1 MGDLDAA
8 RTKQASII
16 TEAIR
21 IKGKINDKW
30 FNKSRGYWK
39 WKGMGGAICLNGA
52 LCPDSLSRVK
62 LIYFKGA
69 QHVMCQ
75 VREQVTFDQPNNV
88 YVTAKSLAEGMGVD
102 WPTERSKI
110 RTGTVDYIRRNGH
123 TVVREIDWEEISLPS
138 THDMQHHWCRECKGR
153 TASKMAYLC
162 HDCPHENWR
171 DEVNA
176 DMIYGDF
183 KVTHSKTECIAIKDM
198 GTWIGSIPVEKYP
211 PAVQEN
217 IELYHDCVWYAMFS
231 CQ

>member
-1 MGDLDAA
+1 
-8 RTKQASII
+8 
-16 TEAIR
+16 
-21 IKGKINDKW
+21 
-30 FNKSRGYWK
+30 
-39 WKGMGGAICLNGA
+39 MGGALCLDGA
-52 LCPDSLSRVK
+52 LCPDPLSRVK

-123 TVVREIDWEEISLPS
+123 TVVMEIDWEEISLPS
-138 THDMQHHWCRECKGR
+138 THDMQHHWCRKCNGR

-162 HDCPHENWR
+162 HDCPLKFGRLPDCSLNNIRCWHCHGKLNIALDVPCNYCPHETWR

-183 KVTHSKTECIAIKDM
+183 KVTYSKTECIAIKDM